1 MGLVG
6 WWRAEGNGA
15 DVTGAHD
22 GSFPYGIGYSGGK
35 VGQGFD
41 FDWST
46 RRLSI
51 PDSPAFQLTNA
62 MTLEGWVYIRQFGGF
77 ICFRG
82 DNRPGLDTWTLDTY
96 QSGLVNFQIGDENNN
111 GSSVQAPLTLNQWHH
126 VAGTWDRTSGDMK
139 IYMDGALVT
148 QTSTTVIPIGVL
160 DPGSEPAIGIGNHG
174 GTFHQFP
181 LNGLVDE
188 FAIYNR
194 ALTAS
199 EIQSIFNAGSA
210 GKCLPPPPPPAC
222 APAPAGLVGWWNGE
236 GNANDK
242 AGTNNGVLEGTL
254 GFASGKVG
262 QAFSF
267 GSVNADVRVPASPAL
282 NVGSG
287 SGFTVETWINPSDV
301 SQLHPIVEWNDGA
314 GSWGVHFYISIDAGP
329 GSFYANITDSGGGW
343 HQMHSSIAPLVTNS
357 FQHVALTYDKA
368 AGLAT
373 IYCNGLVVAQQNLG
387 SFTPLTTYDVY
398 FGRRPP
404 GGADAYTFEGS
415 IDEASIFNRALTASE
430 IQSIYNAGSAGKC
443 EPVVVPP
450 PPLCSPPSA
459 GMVSWWRAENNG
471 SDAATNNSGIP
482 ASGLSF
488 APGKVGQAFS
498 FDGANDHF
506 DIPASVSLNV
516 GSADGMT
523 FETWVKP
530 STINMQVVAEWNNG
544 AGGVG
549 SHMWLSV
556 DHTVAGDGV
565 GNISVN
571 LYDTTETSHDIHT
584 PAGVMVANEW
594 QHIAVTYDKPS
605 GVGKIYRNG
614 AQVAMHIVGT
624 FTPQTSYDLHLGYR
638 ASSAFQGTY
647 FGGLM
652 DEPTLY
658 NRALSPVEIQSIY
671 NSASAGKCAPPP
683 SSSLFIAGP
692 ITNAANGHAY
702 YLLSPTNWP
711 AAEAIAVSLG
721 GHLATINNAAET
733 LWVYN
738 TFGSYGGG
746 DYTMWIGCN
755 DEVNEGEWHW
765 TSGWGGTYSNWSPGQ
780 PDNYGGAEDHV
791 WMWSPAHGQPP
802 GSWNDGP
809 GSFIEPAVIEIGE
822 DAPIPVIL
830 AGPITNSA
838 NGHAYYLLSPT
849 NWHAAEAI
857 AVNLG
862 GHLATINDVD
872 ENTWVYDTFAS
883 YGGDDYRLWIGYT
896 DEANEGQW
904 RWLNGWRGTY
914 SNWYPGEPNNWENSE
929 HYAWIWNP
937 GSGAGGTW
945 ADAGAGL
952 LEAAV
957 VEIGID
963 PPLCTAPPSGLIG
976 LWRSEG
982 NANDSF
988 ALNNGF
994 VVNGTSFTTGM
1005 VGQAFSFD
1013 GVNDS
1018 VTIPQTPQ
1026 LNPGNQVTIEFW
1038 MKADP
1043 TNAMNSYQGLVTSDF
1058 FGIEI
1063 ANGFALGPVGVS
1075 FFISTDS
1082 GASVSPAS
1090 YPDTAT
1096 DNGGGAIVSAGVWH
1110 HVAGTYDGTKLQLYI
1125 DGQPWGVPAYAS
1137 GLISPMLPNS
1147 FVSIGGE
1154 DGRTICPD
1162 CIGSRYFNGLIDDV
1176 AIYRRVLSA
1185 AEIHDIYIAADGG
1198 KCSPP
1203 PLDQLIIAGPITN
1216 SANGHWYYLTTE
1228 LPWHDAENVGLRLG
1242 GHLTTIDDDTENSW
1256 VEDTFGNWGGTGR
1269 EMWIGLTDEL
1279 VEGEWRWADGRSS
1292 TNRHWGPGQ
1301 PDNYGGWEG
1310 APGEDY
1316 AHFWIPDGSGLYLG
1330 TWNDAP
1336 GYLSHFGVIEISPT
1350 NEPSSIIIAGPITNA
1365 ANGHAYYLLSQT
1377 NWPGAEQI
1385 ALSLGGHLVTINDA
1399 AENQWVFDTFGNFG
1413 GENHD
1418 LWIGGTDQEN
1428 EGIWRWISGSPRTY
1442 SNWNEGEPNN
1452 GGEGGPDEDYAW
1464 IWSPASNPSGTWNDA
1479 PGYLSRCAVVE
1490 VGIDSLPPGTACVTP
1505 ATGLVAWWKSEGNAN
1520 DFGGT
1525 NHGTLVGSA
1534 GFAPNA
1540 AGQSFVFNGTDSY
1553 VNVPSSD
1560 ALKPSGPF
1568 TLEAWI
1574 NYTGT
1579 PGSYSGYC
1587 IAAKGADAENAVD
1600 WALTVSANRR
1610 LRPHVNVNGGWYY
1623 YDCNTPLVSGVWYHV
1638 AMIYDGAHLQGYVN
1652 GALDGSVD
1660 VSGPVQT
1667 SDESLRIGAYAP
1679 VNGDGSKAFFA
1690 GRIDE
1695 VTHYNRSLSAE
1706 ELLAIYNAGGN
1717 GKCPNAFGPVAM
1729 PDAFSTGTNTPV
1741 SFSARKLLLNDTDP
1755 HGFTLSVTGVSS
1767 NSALGGT
1774 VTLIAGRVHYT
1785 PPTGFWGNDQFSYS
1799 ITNDHGDAAGG
1810 TVTATVG
1817 AGGPVG
1823 LNITFGPVVQGSEF
1837 VVRFAG
1843 IPGLTYTIEAAS
1855 GLGGPWIKVAN
1866 ITAPTTNTGFGIGAF
1881 EFREPIGA
1889 FESRFYRTV
1898 YPSY

>member
-1 MGLVG
+1 MNFMCQSASIAWLSWRLKASKRFFLATVLIGVALQSGLADCVLPGPGLVG
-6 WWRAEGNGA
+6 WWRAEGNGV
-15 DVTGAHD
+15 DVTGSHYGA
-22 GSFPYGIGYSGGK
+22 FPYGIGFAGGK
-35 VGQGFD
+35 VGQAFD
-41 FDWST
+41 FDSSF

-62 MTLEGWVYIRQFGGF
+62 MTLEGWVYIRQYGGF

-82 DNRPGLDTWTLDTY
+82 DNRGGLDNWVLDTY
-96 QSGLVNFQIGDENNN
+96 QSGFVNFQIDDESNNYT
-111 GSSVQAPLTLNQWHH
+111 SVRAPLSLNQWHH
-126 VAGTWDRTSGDMK
+126 VAGTWDRAGGDMK
-139 IYMDGALVT
+139 IYMDGVLVM
-148 QTSTTVIPIGVL
+148 QTNTSLVPIGVL

-174 GTFHQFP
+174 GTYHQFP
-181 LNGLVDE
+181 LNGLVDD

-194 ALTAS
+194 ALSAT
-199 EIQSIFNAGSA
+199 EIQNIFNAGSA
-210 GKCLPPPPPPAC
+210 GKCLPPPPPPTC

-267 GSVNADVRVPASPAL
+267 GNVIADLRVPASPAL

-287 SGFTVETWINPSDV
+287 SGFTVDAWINPSDV

-314 GSWGVHFYISIDAGP
+314 GSWGVHFYISTDAGP

-343 HQMHSSIAPLVTNS
+343 HQMHSLIASLVTNT
-357 FQHVALTYDKA
+357 FQHVALTYDTA
-368 AGLAT
+368 SGLAT

-443 EPVVVPP
+443 EQVIVPP
-450 PPLCSPPSA
+450 PPSCSPPSA
-459 GMVSWWRAENNG
+459 GMVGWWRAENNG
-471 SDAATNNSGIP
+471 SDAATNNSGTM
-482 ASGLSF
+482 ANGLSF

-498 FDGANDHF
+498 FDGENDHF
-506 DIPASVSLNV
+506 DIPASASLNV

-565 GNISVN
+565 GNIVVN
-571 LYDTTETSHDIHT
+571 LYDTTETSHGILA

-594 QHIAVTYDKPS
+594 QHIALTYDKTS
-605 GVGKIYRNG
+605 GVAKIYRNG
-614 AQVAMHIVGT
+614 AQVATQNVGA

-647 FGGLM
+647 FRGLM
-652 DEPTLY
+652 DEPSLY
-658 NRALSPVEIQSIY
+658 NRALSAVEIQNIY
-671 NSASAGKCAPPP
+671 KSSSAGKCVPPP

-746 DYTMWIGCN
+746 DYTMWIGLT

-765 TSGWGGTYSNWSPGQ
+765 TSGWGGTYRNWSPGQ

-791 WMWSPAHGQPP
+791 WMWSPASGQPA

-849 NWHAAEAI
+849 NWHAAEDI
-857 AVNLG
+857 AVSLG
-862 GHLATINDVD
+862 GHLATINDAD
-872 ENTWVYDTFAS
+872 ENTWIFDTFAS

-896 DEANEGQW
+896 DETSEGQW
-904 RWLNGWRGTY
+904 RWQNGWRGTY
-914 SNWYPGEPNNWENSE
+914 SNWYPGEPNNWDNNE
-929 HYAWIWNP
+929 HYAWIWNL
-937 GSGAGGTW
+937 GSGGGGTW
-945 ADAGAGL
+945 ADAGADL

-957 VEIGID
+957 VEIGVD
-963 PPLCTAPPSGLIG
+963 PALCTPPPGDLVG
-976 LWRSEG
+976 LWRAEG

-994 VVNGTSFTTGM
+994 VVNGTSFATGM
-1005 VGQAFSFD
+1005 VSQAFSFD

-1075 FFISTDS
+1075 FFISTDG
-1082 GASVSPAS
+1082 GASVSPSS

-1096 DNGGGAIVSAGVWH
+1096 DNGGGAVVSAGVWH
-1110 HVAGTYDGTKLQLYI
+1110 HVAGTYDGANLQLYI
-1125 DGQPWGVPAYAS
+1125 DGQPWGVPAHAS
-1137 GLISPMLPNS
+1137 GPISPMLANS
-1147 FVSIGGE
+1147 SVSIGGE

-1176 AIYRRVLSA
+1176 AIYKRALSA
-1185 AEIHDIYIAADGG
+1185 TEIHDIYVAAEGG
-1198 KCSPP
+1198 KCTPP
-1203 PLDQLIIAGPITN
+1203 PLEQLIIAGPITN

-1228 LPWHDAENVGLRLG
+1228 MLWQDAENVGERLG
-1242 GHLTTIDDDTENSW
+1242 GHLTTINDDDENNWVFNTFSSW
-1256 VEDTFGNWGGTGR
+1256 GETDR
-1269 EMWIGLTDEL
+1269 ELWIGLTDESF
-1279 VEGEWRWADGRSS
+1279 EGYWRWSS
-1292 TNRHWGPGQ
+1292 GSTTQYRHWLEGQ

-1316 AHFWIPDGSGLYLG
+1316 AHFWMPNVGAPPG

-1336 GYLSHFGVIEISPT
+1336 GYLSHYGVIEVGNDPPPT
-1350 NEPSSIIIAGPITNA
+1350 PNTNCIAP
-1365 ANGHAYYLLSQT
+1365 
-1377 NWPGAEQI
+1377 
-1385 ALSLGGHLVTINDA
+1385 
-1399 AENQWVFDTFGNFG
+1399 
-1413 GENHD
+1413 
-1418 LWIGGTDQEN
+1418 
-1428 EGIWRWISGSPRTY
+1428 
-1442 SNWNEGEPNN
+1442 
-1452 GGEGGPDEDYAW
+1452 PD
-1464 IWSPASNPSGTWNDA
+1464 
-1479 PGYLSRCAVVE
+1479 
-1490 VGIDSLPPGTACVTP
+1490 
-1505 ATGLVAWWKSEGNAN
+1505 GLVAWWRADGNA
-1520 DFGGT
+1520 
-1525 NHGTLVGSA
+1525 
-1534 GFAPNA
+1534 
-1540 AGQSFVFNGTDSY
+1540 
-1553 VNVPSSD
+1553 
-1560 ALKPSGPF
+1560 
-1568 TLEAWI
+1568 
-1574 NYTGT
+1574 
-1579 PGSYSGYC
+1579 
-1587 IAAKGADAENAVD
+1587 AD
-1600 WALTVSANRR
+1600 
-1610 LRPHVNVNGGWYY
+1610 
-1623 YDCNTPLVSGVWYHV
+1623 
-1638 AMIYDGAHLQGYVN
+1638 I
-1652 GALDGSVD
+1652 
-1660 VSGPVQT
+1660 
-1667 SDESLRIGAYAP
+1667 
-1679 VNGDGSKAFFA
+1679 
-1690 GRIDE
+1690 
-1695 VTHYNRSLSAE
+1695 
-1706 ELLAIYNAGGN
+1706 AGGN
-1717 GKCPNAFGPVAM
+1717 NGAIHSGVEFTSGKINQSFIFDGIGSYVEVPHSPALVLMGELTIEFWVKRQEPFGSDYIINKGGDWTGGVLNYGVAIAPPEYGNILHFTFAGGNRGTIGIADLNWHHCAVVARNGDSSVSFYIDGVPHPTTHFEGAETVNLYPSTQPLYIGAQLDPIANYFSKTLIDELGIYSRALSAGEIALIYDASIAGKCADALLPVAM
-1729 PDAFSTGTNTPV
+1729 PDAFSTATNTPV
-1741 SFSARKLLLNDTDP
+1741 SISARKLLLNDFDP
-1755 HGFTLSVTGVSS
+1755 NGLALSVAGVSS

-1774 VTLIAGRVHYT
+1774 VELISGRIHYT
-1785 PPTGFWGNDQFSYS
+1785 PPADFEGNDQFNYS
-1799 ITNDHGDAAGG
+1799 ITNEQGRAASGN
-1810 TVTATVG
+1810 VTATVG
-1817 AGGPVG
+1817 RGGPVG
-1823 LNITFGPVVQGSEF
+1823 LNITYGPVMDDGQF

-1843 IPGLTYTIEAAS
+1843 IPGLTYTIEAAPS
-1855 GLGGPWIKVAN
+1855 LEGAWTKVGN
-1866 ITAPTTNTGFGIGAF
+1866 FTAPTTDAGFGIGAF
-1881 EFREPIGA
+1881 EFREPITGDEA
-1889 FESRFYRTV
+1889 RYYRTV